1 MRIEISFP
9 GQDARIVNAQPHI
22 YQHFV
27 TKGHELPFIKVID
40 EMKYD
45 KDVMRYSHLSGFAAR
60 TDAEQAEAE
69 ALHARFAEETGWT
82 LYPRNPAWAPGG
94 EFHPDTPKV
103 KK

>member
-1 MRIEISFP
+1 MRIEISYP
-9 GQDARIVNAQPHI
+9 GQEVRVVNASPNT

-27 TKGHELPFIKVID
+27 LRGWELPFIKVID
-40 EMKYD
+40 EMKHD
-45 KDVMRYSHLSGFAAR
+45 PDLLRYSHLSAFTCR

-82 LYPRNPAWAPGG
+82 LYPRDSRFAPGG
-94 EFHPDTPKV
+94 EHHPDTPTV